1 MRPLSTLC
9 ALTVATTLASV
20 CAADGEPGI
29 VARAG
34 VFDFGTVEQG
44 STVSHAFR
52 LENTGSTPL
61 RIENVKGTCGC
72 TIAASS
78 EHDLAPGGSAE
89 VTVQLDTARIAGP
102 TRKTVTVYTNDPSN
116 AVLGLTLAG
125 TVDADLVLAPTA
137 LYVGRVR
144 RGQPTGRDI
153 TISAGRKG
161 GRARVTWVEP
171 SAPGLQATLADVPG
185 GGQRLHVEL
194 AASMPLGPFAEHLM
208 LHTTSE
214 QHPEVRF
221 GVFGTIEGD
230 VAVVPAQLTFGTT
243 HGAVERGV
251 HVRNEGPAPVAVTSA
266 SVPPE
271 LGTCALE
278 TIEPGRE
285 YRVTVRL
292 RDGLAPGTVDGSLDI
307 FTDHPDEGHLVV
319 PLHGVVRPGRG

>member
-1 MRPLSTLC
+1 LLC
-9 ALTVATTLASV
+9 ALAVAFALPSTCTAEGAPS
-20 CAADGEPGI
+20 I
-29 VARAG
+29 VAPEG

-52 LENTGSTPL
+52 LQNAGSSPV

-72 TIAASS
+72 TVAASS
-78 EHDLAPGGSAE
+78 EHDVAPGGTAE
-89 VTVQLDTARIAGP
+89 VTVQLDTTRIAGP
-102 TRKTVTVYTNDPSN
+102 TRKTVTVYTTDPSN
-116 AVLGLTLAG
+116 AVLALTLAG
-125 TVDADLVLAPTA
+125 NVEADLVLAPTA

-144 RGQPTGRDI
+144 RGQPSGRDI
-153 TISAGRKG
+153 AIAPGRKG
-161 GRARVTWVEP
+161 GRSRVTWVEP
-171 SAPGLQATLADVPG
+171 SAPALQTTLADLPG

-194 AASMPLGPFAEHLM
+194 DASMPLGPFTEHVL

-214 QHPEVRF
+214 RQPEVRL

-230 VAVVPAQLTFGTT
+230 VAVVPPQLTFGVTK
-243 HGAVERGV
+243 GSVERGV
-251 HVRNEGPAPVAVTSA
+251 QVRNGGPAPVAVTSA

-271 LGTCALE
+271 LGTCALQ

-307 FTDHPDEGHLVV
+307 FTDHPEEGHLVV